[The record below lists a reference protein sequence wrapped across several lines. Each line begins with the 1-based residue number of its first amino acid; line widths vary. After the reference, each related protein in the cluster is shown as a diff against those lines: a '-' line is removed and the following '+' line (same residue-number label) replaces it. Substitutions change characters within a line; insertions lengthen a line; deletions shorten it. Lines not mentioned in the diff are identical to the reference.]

1 LLAARAKTS
10 TRAGY
15 TDIVE
20 AFFSFKDVH
29 RAKFDTKSAV
39 KTLFGERDFELSY
52 RVEES

>member
-10 TRAGY
+10 IGVSD

-39 KTLFGERDFELSY
+39 KTLFGERDFELSH